1 MKTAASNGA
10 RVLDIAVKA
19 GANQSGQMSWS
30 VADQDALQA
39 KAAKLALDRA
49 RQIAQQMAAGLNA
62 TLGPLVYA
70 SNEAP
75 ARGPQPLFQS
85 AHLMAAAPMAKEV
98 APLSV
103 SAPKVTASAT
113 VYAVFSIQ

>member
-1 MKTAASNGA
+1 M
-10 RVLDIAVKA
+10 AVKA

-75 ARGPQPLFQS
+75 ARGPQPLMRAQ
-85 AHLMAAAPMAKEV
+85 AAMAAAADGEKVE
-98 APLSV
+98 PLSV
-103 SAPKVTASAT
+103 SAQKVTASAT

>member
-1 MKTAASNGA
+1 MA
-10 RVLDIAVKA
+10 RKVLDIAVKA
-19 GANQSGQMSWS
+19 GANQSGQMTWS
-30 VADQDALQA
+30 VADQDGLQA

-75 ARGPQPLFQS
+75 ARPAEPLMRWP
-85 AHLMAAAPMAKEV
+85 AAMPMAAQGRRR
-98 APLSV
+98 S
-103 SAPKVTASAT
+103 SR
-113 VYAVFSIQ
+113 

>member
-1 MKTAASNGA
+1 MT
-10 RVLDIAVKA
+10 
-19 GANQSGQMSWS
+19 WS

-49 RQIAQQMAAGLNA
+49 HAIAQQMATGLNT

-75 ARGPQPLFQS
+75 SREMPLNGR
-85 AHLMAAAPMAKEV
+85 AMMAMAPAPMAKAVE
-98 APLSV
+98 PLSV
-103 SAPKVTASAT
+103 SPRKVTASAT

>member
-1 MKTAASNGA
+1 MT
-10 RVLDIAVKA
+10 
-19 GANQSGQMSWS
+19 WS

-49 RQIAQQMAAGLNA
+49 RQIAQQMASGLSA
-62 TLGPLVYA
+62 TLGSLVYA

-75 ARGPQPLFQS
+75 AREPQPLMMARAMS
-85 AHLMAAAPMAKEV
+85 AAAPAAKEV
-98 APLSV
+98 EPLSV